1 MNLNI
6 KFGPNEVA
14 IQNQMTINTGKN
26 RCNMSNQIQHFYI
39 SRKNVVRMT
48 VMPIMMVMMMIINE
62 IIVQFIIY
70 ELTSEEAQRHN
81 GSL

>member
-1 MNLNI
+1 
-6 KFGPNEVA
+6 
-14 IQNQMTINTGKN
+14 
-26 RCNMSNQIQHFYI
+26 
-39 SRKNVVRMT
+39 MT

-81 GSL
+81 GSLWYRTEGETYDCYKHCKIKEISKKDPPHLCLPFWV

>member
-1 MNLNI
+1 
-6 KFGPNEVA
+6 
-14 IQNQMTINTGKN
+14 
-26 RCNMSNQIQHFYI
+26 
-39 SRKNVVRMT
+39 MT